1 MVCTAGI
8 LGDEG
13 HVEFDQGSRD
23 EKEIDCLHEDK
34 EEEVRVVAPAHAIVK
49 PLAMVV
55 KSVNAPVTDVA
66 VAADSIQTNKIVQIV
81 LFSHCSPGS
90 TICGKIRVCKENW
103 ATNIATKNPIIVL
116 RDLLILCTGVSST
129 NTPLMR
135 CHKLLSYS
143 MVSDKS

>member
-66 VAADSIQTNKIVQIV
+66 VAASGEDND
-81 LFSHCSPGS
+81 FA
-90 TICGKIRVCKENW
+90 CGADLSRVKRL
-103 ATNIATKNPIIVL
+103 K
-116 RDLLILCTGVSST
+116 
-129 NTPLMR
+129 
-135 CHKLLSYS
+135 
-143 MVSDKS
+143 